1 MKRALLIVD
10 LQNDFMPGGALGVK
24 GGDEIVPLINQ
35 LIDEFDCVVASQDWH
50 PSGHVSFAETHGKKV
65 GETLQLDGVVQELWP
80 VHCVQ
85 ETEGAAVV
93 NTLRSDQV
101 GHFFYKGTDPQ
112 IDSYSA
118 FFDNDHEHATGLND
132 YLRKKGVESLYLVG
146 LTTDFCVLY
155 SALDALEL
163 GYEVSVIRDA
173 CCPVFNE
180 EEALKKIKAQ
190 GGEVITSCDLIKNP
204 IK

>member
-1 MKRALLIVD
+1 MKKALLIVD
-10 LQNDFMPGGALGVK
+10 LQNDFMPQGALGVK
-24 GGDEIVPLINQ
+24 GGDEILPLVNQ

-50 PSGHVSFAETHGKKV
+50 PSGHISFAETHGKKV
-65 GETLQLDGVVQELWP
+65 GEILQLGEEIQELWP

-85 ETEGAAVV
+85 KTEGAALV
-93 NTLRSDQV
+93 TGLRLDQIE
-101 GHFFYKGTDPQ
+101 HFFHKGTDPE

-118 FFDNDHEHATGLND
+118 FFDNDHEHETGLDN

-155 SALDALEL
+155 SALDAIEL
-163 GYEVSVIRDA
+163 GYKVFVIRDV
-173 CCPVFNE
+173 CRPVFDE
-180 EEALKKIKAQ
+180 EEALKKIRAQ
-190 GGEVITSCDLIKNP
+190 GGNVITACDLMKNP